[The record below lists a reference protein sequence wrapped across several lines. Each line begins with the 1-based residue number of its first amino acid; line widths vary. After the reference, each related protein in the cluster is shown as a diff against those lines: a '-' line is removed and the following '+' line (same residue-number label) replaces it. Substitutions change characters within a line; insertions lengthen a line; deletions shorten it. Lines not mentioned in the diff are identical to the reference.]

1 MKHESIGMFRYG
13 IMIPWERIRF
23 TILHNIY
30 IYYIH
35 NTYKLNMIVIYDY
48 DTHIHIYNHMY
59 ILIVLPQ
66 ILIPEAIV
74 PTLLG
79 WLWLI
84 HCFLQGC
91 HWKGLPLAPS
101 ICWIPVISIGMPPR
115 SEDPTPA
122 PGGCTTQ
129 IHLADQ
135 TSAGGDFDCIGECRK
150 SIANWMPLK
159 EMRWKLHNS
168 FRLAN

>member
-1 MKHESIGMFRYG
+1 MKRAMTYDCHESIGMFRYG

-35 NTYKLNMIVIYDY
+35 NTYKLYMIVIYDY

-101 ICWIPVISIGMPPR
+101 ICWIPVISIGMLPSGSNACPGR
-115 SEDPTPA
+115 VHHPNPSGRPNVGWRWLGWRWMSEINCELDA
-122 PGGCTTQ
+122 TQ
-129 IHLADQ
+129 GDEMK
-135 TSAGGDFDCIGECRK
+135 TS
-150 SIANWMPLK
+150 
-159 EMRWKLHNS
+159 
-168 FRLAN
+168 